1 MRAFLWV
8 ETAPSIHYAVCIMK
22 LKIAPRSPPTMF
34 QINFIFEMP
43 SCFCTE
49 MKDALRIMF
58 LSQIHFVER
67 DDYFYN
73 TFKFGFDAILVAFGY
88 QQKIKIDKN
97 L

>member
-1 MRAFLWV
+1 
-8 ETAPSIHYAVCIMK
+8 
-22 LKIAPRSPPTMF
+22 MF

-97 L
+97 LSIDDTIIYELNSNKYRIHNE